1 VTPKSTEETA
11 HFLLKHI
18 LPAKRISISPESY
31 SSHFIACFEEI
42 KQFEYFGQ
50 QIKNQ
55 FVFYQD

>member
-1 VTPKSTEETA
+1 VTLKSTCAEETA

-18 LPAKRISISPESY
+18 LPAKRISPESY

-55 FVFYQD
+55 CVFYQD